1 MRSALRARPLRQP
14 PRQAED
20 EAADGEAKAGG
31 ERRAQIE
38 PGVDVAA
45 DDRRGEDADPG
56 PVAGGG
62 AGDHAADVALS
73 DGGALCPQHPDRDPI
88 RPRRRGLQAEHRRLL
103 DGGLPRAHLADARV
117 PDLLAMLGVAGAF
130 LVRVHPC
137 PARPPVQ
144 ASHIAYLSETLTL
157 DPDPRRSNAPRVR
170 TSDFDYDLPAELV
183 AQVPAEPRDAARL
196 MLVAGETGVLSHH
209 GVRDLPGLLRQG
221 DLLVLNDT
229 RVMAAR
235 LIGER
240 VDTGGRVELLL
251 LREQDDCTWSAL
263 MRPARAA
270 AAGRGLRF
278 LANDGELGASV
289 VRRQGEAV
297 VVRFDRPI
305 DPSTVGTL
313 PLPPYIRDFRGDPDR
328 YQTVFARDARS
339 AAAPTAGLHFTAE
352 LFKRLSEAG
361 IEQAFLTLE
370 VGPATFRPVR
380 SEDPAEHEL
389 DPERY
394 RLPAATAQ
402 AIDAARADGR
412 RVVAVG
418 TTVVRALEHAFGGS
432 SGDQAEGATD
442 LFIRPGY
449 EFGVVDALLTNFHLP
464 RSTLLMLVSAF
475 AGYEVVRAAYA
486 QAIRERYRF
495 YSFGEAMLLVP

>member
-1 MRSALRARPLRQP
+1 
-14 PRQAED
+14 
-20 EAADGEAKAGG
+20 
-31 ERRAQIE
+31 
-38 PGVDVAA
+38 
-45 DDRRGEDADPG
+45 
-56 PVAGGG
+56 
-62 AGDHAADVALS
+62 
-73 DGGALCPQHPDRDPI
+73 
-88 RPRRRGLQAEHRRLL
+88 
-103 DGGLPRAHLADARV
+103 
-117 PDLLAMLGVAGAF
+117 ML
-130 LVRVHPC
+130 
-137 PARPPVQ
+137 
-144 ASHIAYLSETLTL
+144 
-157 DPDPRRSNAPRVR
+157 PRVR

-196 MLVAGETGVLSHH
+196 LLVAGEPGLLSHH
-209 GVRDLPGLLRQG
+209 RVRDLPGLLRRG

-240 VDTGGRVELLL
+240 VDTRGRVELLL
-251 LREQDDCTWSAL
+251 LRERDDCAWSAL

-278 LANDGELGASV
+278 LANDGELRASV
-289 VRRQGEAV
+289 VRRLGEAV

-313 PLPPYIRDFRGDPDR
+313 PLPPYIHDFRGDPDR

-339 AAAPTAGLHFTAE
+339 AAAPTAGLHFTPA
-352 LFKRLSEAG
+352 LFSRLSEAG

-380 SEDPAEHEL
+380 SEDPADHEL

-402 AIDAARADGR
+402 AIHAARADGR

-449 EFGVVDALLTNFHLP
+449 AFGVVDALLTNFHLP

-475 AGYEVVRAAYA
+475 AGQEVVRAAYA
-486 QAIRERYRF
+486 EAIRERYRF
-495 YSFGEAMLLVP
+495 YSFGDAMLLVP